1 MAPVTTAG
9 CRSDGMRRLA
19 QSLHTRILTAQ
30 RDTRASFLP
39 SMDPTAFPARPLADS
54 ETNKLPGGHG
64 QLRCGV
70 VLREESIQP
79 TARLYLPVVS
89 WHLLLIL
96 AGRLSQP
103 PEPITITCCPAYSS
117 RRSTHS
123 AARTESCLA
132 RLPAVQQREQRGVLR
147 GLSTTPGY
155 KSDTI
160 EACAA
165 CIGKCTAALMQ
176 CKHPPVNFAT
186 RHIGFAAT
194 NTRDGFLRAYTPTS
208 HSTNEKCR
216 RKYSGFM

>member
-1 MAPVTTAG
+1 MPFLRLRHIWQHKETCSERVQGEAVAPVTTAG

-30 RDTRASFLP
+30 HDTRASFLP

-103 PEPITITCCPAYSS
+103 PEPITITCCLPILP
-117 RRSTHS
+117 
-123 AARTESCLA
+123 AARLTLQHAQSHVLLA
-132 RLPAVQQREQRGVLR
+132 CRQ
-147 GLSTTPGY
+147 S
-155 KSDTI
+155 SN
-160 EACAA
+160 
-165 CIGKCTAALMQ
+165 
-176 CKHPPVNFAT
+176 VNSVVCCV
-186 RHIGFAAT
+186 
-194 NTRDGFLRAYTPTS
+194 D
-208 HSTNEKCR
+208 
-216 RKYSGFM
+216 